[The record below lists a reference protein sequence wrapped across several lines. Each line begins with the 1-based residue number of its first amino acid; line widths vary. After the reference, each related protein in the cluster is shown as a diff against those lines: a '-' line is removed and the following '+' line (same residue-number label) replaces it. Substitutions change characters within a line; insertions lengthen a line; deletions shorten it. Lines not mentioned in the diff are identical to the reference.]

1 MSDNINTGKTAN
13 SNDGIHQPA
22 QKQYEEVMFYERKP
36 AGFWIR
42 FWAYLIDLLVISG
55 VTSILLKPAFALIG
69 VSVDSTNWYA
79 PFTILSALL
88 FYTYFVLLTKFFSQT
103 VGKMIFAIKVVSLK
117 KDSLDWGTLLFREWI
132 GRLISVTILPL
143 YFIVGFTPLKQ
154 GVHDFFADTTV
165 VHEQSYRKRKMMQK
179 VRDNGSGL
187 QEESAF

>member
-1 MSDNINTGKTAN
+1 MADNINPEK
-13 SNDGIHQPA
+13 PA
-22 QKQYEEVMFYERKP
+22 HEASGNLQSADKQYEEVMFYERKP

-55 VTSILLKPAFALIG
+55 VTSILLKPIFALIG
-69 VSVDSTNWYA
+69 LSVDSTNWYA
-79 PFTILSALL
+79 PFAILSALL
-88 FYTYFVLLTKFFSQT
+88 FYTYFVFMTKFFSQT
-103 VGKMIFAIKVVSLK
+103 VGKMIFAIKVISLK

>member
-1 MSDNINTGKTAN
+1 MSDNINTGKTEN

-88 FYTYFVLLTKFFSQT
+88 FYTYFVLMTKFFSQT

>member
-1 MSDNINTGKTAN
+1 MSDNINTEKTAN
-13 SNDGIHQPA
+13 NEGIHQPA

-55 VTSILLKPAFALIG
+55 VTSILLKPVFALIG

-88 FYTYFVLLTKFFSQT
+88 FYTYFVLMTKFFSQT

>member
-88 FYTYFVLLTKFFSQT
+88 FYTYFVLMTKFFSQT

-165 VHEQSYRKRKMMQK
+165 VHEQSYWKRKMMQK

>member
-55 VTSILLKPAFALIG
+55 VTSILLKPAFALNG

-88 FYTYFVLLTKFFSQT
+88 FYTYFVLMTKFFSQT

-165 VHEQSYRKRKMMQK
+165 VHEQSYWKRKMMQK

>member
-88 FYTYFVLLTKFFSQT
+88 FYTYFVLMTKFFSQT

>member
-88 FYTYFVLLTKFFSQT
+88 FYTYFVLMTKFFSQT

-165 VHEQSYRKRKMMQK
+165 VHEQSYRKRKMIQK

>member
-88 FYTYFVLLTKFFSQT
+88 FYTYFVLMTKFFSQT

-165 VHEQSYRKRKMMQK
+165 VHEQSYWKRKMMQK

-187 QEESAF
+187 QEESPF

>member
-55 VTSILLKPAFALIG
+55 VTSILLKPVFALIG

-88 FYTYFVLLTKFFSQT
+88 FYTYFVLMTKFFSQT

>member
-13 SNDGIHQPA
+13 SNEGIHQPA

-55 VTSILLKPAFALIG
+55 VTSILLKPVFALIG

-88 FYTYFVLLTKFFSQT
+88 FYTYFVLMTKFFSQT

>member
-79 PFTILSALL
+79 AFTILSALL
-88 FYTYFVLLTKFFSQT
+88 FYTYFVLMTKFFSQT

>member
-22 QKQYEEVMFYERKP
+22 DNQYEEVMFYERKP

-55 VTSILLKPAFALIG
+55 VTSILLKPVFALIG

-88 FYTYFVLLTKFFSQT
+88 FYTYFVLMTKFFSQT